1 MTSMT
6 DRNAQTNKE
15 LREMKQALGNM
26 TQQEKQVE
34 LGRAKASVARDGSR
48 DQAHF
53 NATKEIQINGGKFL
67 SRCSKL
73 DFPKFSSQDM
83 RTGLYKDDK
92 LPTGEVGMSFDN
104 LGSLLLVDQGE
115 CEATEKADIS
125 QEEMCPIPQ
134 MLLEPRHRKYDKVEP
149 LIMIVG
155 SQGTP
160 IVEDKSLGVEEEIAN
175 VEIGMNTKQYEPI
188 DRGIECTSESKEDKG
203 EISKPWREVDEEGK
217 RINSIDFS
225 FSSAIN
231 LITELD
237 IVTGLQL
244 TYDGKM
250 KVMDVLNFM
259 ENGGLVA
266 PRVEKVEIDFYM
278 WGEVSLMVSSSG
290 KNLFPGSTLPLEA
303 LYKIIQTVDQSIP
316 WSFLL
321 AILALDNFEKLEK
334 GEKNIVASLKEK
346 QYSYHV
352 DYKSKLGQ
360 LKHSLKFMNKLC
372 NTINM
377 ERHQLSCILR
387 LIVVLSVLS
396 IVSYSWFIIYGL
408 GGEMQYQLLMVMKMY
423 SLPDGLAF
431 AIRSEIDTTKT
442 TFISRVMKRRYGIKD
457 VFLPYDLLRDI
468 LMGREHLHCSGR
480 LTHFKG
486 AILRQ
491 ILEKFLKD
499 SNLFCGEVVDKAFG
513 KHGRYMRRRLNV
525 ATLLVPKTAD
535 RKFFDIELKDIA
547 LCWFSPGCMTL
558 LSMNFGSIISHGRG
572 YP

>member
-1 MTSMT
+1 
-6 DRNAQTNKE
+6 
-15 LREMKQALGNM
+15 
-26 TQQEKQVE
+26 
-34 LGRAKASVARDGSR
+34 
-48 DQAHF
+48 
-53 NATKEIQINGGKFL
+53 
-67 SRCSKL
+67 
-73 DFPKFSSQDM
+73 
-83 RTGLYKDDK
+83 
-92 LPTGEVGMSFDN
+92 
-104 LGSLLLVDQGE
+104 
-115 CEATEKADIS
+115 
-125 QEEMCPIPQ
+125 
-134 MLLEPRHRKYDKVEP
+134 
-149 LIMIVG
+149 MIVG
-155 SQGTP
+155 SQGAP
-160 IVEDKSLGVEEEIAN
+160 IGEDKSLGVEEEIAN

-188 DRGIECTSESKEDKG
+188 DRGIECTSESKDNNYSIEEDKG
-203 EISKPWREVDEEGK
+203 GISKPWREVDEEGK

-266 PRVEKVEIDFYM
+266 PRVKKVEIDFYM

-290 KNLFPGSTLPLEA
+290 KNLFPGDNVQLKRAHEGHQDKGLLTSQGSTLPLEA

-321 AILALDNFEKLEK
+321 AILALANFEKLEK
-334 GEKNIVASLKEK
+334 GERNIVASLKEK
-346 QYSYHV
+346 
-352 DYKSKLGQ
+352 
-360 LKHSLKFMNKLC
+360 
-372 NTINM
+372 
-377 ERHQLSCILR
+377 
-387 LIVVLSVLS
+387 
-396 IVSYSWFIIYGL
+396 
-408 GGEMQYQLLMVMKMY
+408 
-423 SLPDGLAF
+423 
-431 AIRSEIDTTKT
+431 
-442 TFISRVMKRRYGIKD
+442 VMKRRYGIKD
-457 VFLPYDLLRDI
+457 VFLPCDLLRDI
-468 LMGREHLHCSGR
+468 LTGREHLHCSGR

-499 SNLFCGEVVDKAFG
+499 SNLFCGEAVDKPFG
-513 KHGRYMRRRLNV
+513 KHGRYIRRRLNV

>member
-6 DRNAQTNKE
+6 DRNAQTNKV

-34 LGRAKASVARDGSR
+34 LGRAKAFVAGDCSR

-92 LPTGEVGMSFDN
+92 LPTGEVGISFDN
-104 LGSLLLVDQGE
+104 LGSLLLVDQRE

-134 MLLEPRHRKYDKVEP
+134 
-149 LIMIVG
+149 I
-155 SQGTP
+155 
-160 IVEDKSLGVEEEIAN
+160 EDKSLGVEEEIAN

-188 DRGIECTSESKEDKG
+188 DRGIECTSESK
-203 EISKPWREVDEEGK
+203 
-217 RINSIDFS
+217 
-225 FSSAIN
+225 
-231 LITELD
+231 L
-237 IVTGLQL
+237 
-244 TYDGKM
+244 

-266 PRVEKVEIDFYM
+266 PRVEKVEINFYM

-290 KNLFPGSTLPLEA
+290 RIFSSRQGSTLPLGA
-303 LYKIIQTVDQSIP
+303 LYKIIQTIDQSIP

-321 AILALDNFEKLEK
+321 AILALANFEKLEK
-334 GEKNIVASLKEK
+334 GGRNIVASLKEK

-352 DYKSKLGQ
+352 NYKSKLGQ

-396 IVSYSWFIIYGL
+396 IVSYTWFIIYGL
-408 GGEMQYQLLMVMKMY
+408 GGEMQQQLLMVMKMH

-431 AIRSEIDTTKT
+431 TISSEIDTTKT

-457 VFLPYDLLRDI
+457 VFLPCDLLRDI
-468 LMGREHLHCSGR
+468 LTGREHLHCSGR
-480 LTHFKG
+480 KTHFKG

-499 SNLFCGEVVDKAFG
+499 SNLFCGEAVDKAFG
-513 KHGRYMRRRLNV
+513 KQGRYIRRRLNV

-547 LCWFSPGCMTL
+547 LCWFSLGCMTL